1 MREYTFSV
9 TVAATSEMEAVQ
21 VIAERIEHD
30 EDYGFP
36 YQVLGWRMEEE

>member
-1 MREYTFSV
+1 MQEYTFSV
-9 TVAATSEMEAVQ
+9 TVAAPSEMQAVQ

-36 YQVLGWRMEEE
+36 YQVIEWRMEEE